1 MAVLKVPRITAT
13 QRSTLLLTEGEIV
26 FDTDE
31 KIFYG
36 GNGTL
41 VGGFP
46 IGSGVT
52 GASIVDVF
60 TLTSTDITNKYVT
73 LSQNPNSLQS
83 ILLFPEGGI
92 LQTPGLDFTLLS
104 GNVLSWDGFGLDN
117 FLEVGE
123 RITVSY

>member
-1 MAVLKVPRITAT
+1 MAVLKVPRITST

-46 IGSGVT
+46 VGSGVS
-52 GASIVDVF
+52 GNNIVDVF
-60 TLTSTDITNKYVT
+60 VLTSTDITNKYVT
-73 LSQNPNSLQS
+73 LSQTPNSLQD